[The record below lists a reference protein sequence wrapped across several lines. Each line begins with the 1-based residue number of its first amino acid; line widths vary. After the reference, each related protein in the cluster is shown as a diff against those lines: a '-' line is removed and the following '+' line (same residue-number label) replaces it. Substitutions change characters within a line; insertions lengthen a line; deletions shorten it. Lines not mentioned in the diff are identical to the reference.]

1 MRWIKVLET
10 IGTNFTI
17 EVNQNNYATHYW
29 LNSTDGTQYKLLK
42 SQFEKLV
49 TQYNLKIIKDYTYG
63 KRKIQ
68 IYGVKEDG

>member
-10 IGTNFTI
+10 IGTDFTI
-17 EVNQNNYATHYW
+17 EVEQNNYATKYW
-29 LNSTDGTQYKLLK
+29 LIGADGIQHKIIC

-49 TQYNLKIIKDYTYG
+49 HQYDLKVIKDYMYG

-68 IYGVKEDG
+68 IYGSKKNG

>member
-10 IGTNFTI
+10 IGTDFTI
-17 EVNQNNYATHYW
+17 EVDQNNYATKYW
-29 LNSTDGTQYKLLK
+29 LIGADGIQHKIIG

-49 TQYNLKIIKDYTYG
+49 QQYKLKVIKDYMYG

-68 IYGVKEDG
+68 IYGSKKDG